1 MENTNE
7 LGLKKYIKLENG
19 RVLETAEVQHMIE
32 VDDITGCKYIT
43 EYYETFDDDVKI
55 IATSDYL
62 YKFNMLRNEFELD
75 VAVKKPNGKYE
86 FLVGFNPDNELYI
99 TKHWIPC
106 LLGADEE
113 ILLGSWYEGG
123 MRFVA
128 KWDHEKKDWEVLD
141 Y

>member
-7 LGLKKYIKLENG
+7 LGLKKYIKLEDG

-62 YKFNMLRNEFELD
+62 YKFNMLRNKFELD

-86 FLVGFNPDNELYI
+86 FLLGFNLDTEIYI

-128 KWDHEKKDWEVLD
+128 KWDREKKDWVLL
-141 Y
+141 